1 MGVACSPLVQPV
13 YKGVVECPS
22 FLSSRLAVGQ
32 LKETRV
38 ITIDD
43 DKGEAVFLP
52 AIGDDVS
59 GAQSLKDNIA
69 RHSETLDRLSA
80 SLRKLGM
87 DECQIDEHVVGIF
100 QEYQREL
107 VLNLERLGAKQ
118 PGAFLK

>member
-1 MGVACSPLVQPV
+1 
-13 YKGVVECPS
+13 
-22 FLSSRLAVGQ
+22 LAVGS

-43 DKGEAVFLP
+43 DKGEALALP
-52 AIGDDVS
+52 TFNDDVS

-100 QEYQREL
+100 KEYRREL
-107 VLNLERLGAKQ
+107 ALNIERLGAKQ
-118 PGAFLK
+118 KGAFVM